1 MTPMLKGLVVMYLSL
16 LLSSLENRSVR
27 GQEEQRQAV
36 CSNEEISL
44 RCQSE
49 TFLAIHEAIFTTE
62 FLPETVSCVQKDLNQ
77 SSCTEDLRLSVNDK
91 CSGNKTC
98 SYNYENYD
106 MRTCIGTGAV
116 IVKFVCVQKSQL
128 QSFCNVGVREQTGYI
143 SSPGFPYFYPQLDR
157 CTWNI
162 TGGEGQKV
170 VAQVLDISTIPP
182 QQHYSQAVC
191 DNNLSL
197 MDTDDRKLITT
208 CGGDTLDFLKQVESH
223 GNILRVNF
231 HTAHFNPFRGFL
243 LRYQLKNCP
252 TIPPPKLGYLHH
264 RNESLAVYVC
274 YRGHVF
280 NDSLVNSQTILCIDG
295 IHWNT
300 TLSTCIPIEDQ
311 KEEDRSKLQLISNNL
326 TMTNDQPVIIDSV
339 SDDPPTDLVPEYDQS
354 SLIVDIWVPSI
365 LMIALLVGNIIIVVI
380 ILKLRRKNKAA
391 EKYEFEPSPLVDPAP
406 SEV

>member
-1 MTPMLKGLVVMYLSL
+1 
-16 LLSSLENRSVR
+16 
-27 GQEEQRQAV
+27 
-36 CSNEEISL
+36 
-44 RCQSE
+44 
-49 TFLAIHEAIFTTE
+49 
-62 FLPETVSCVQKDLNQ
+62 
-77 SSCTEDLRLSVNDK
+77 
-91 CSGNKTC
+91 
-98 SYNYENYD
+98 

-208 CGGDTLDFLKQVESH
+208 CGG
-223 GNILRVNF
+223 
-231 HTAHFNPFRGFL
+231 HTGL
-243 LRYQLKNCP
+243 LEAIKNCP
-252 TIPPPKLGYLHH
+252 TIPPPKLGYLHQP
-264 RNESLAVYVC
+264 NESLAVYVC

-300 TLSTCIPIEDQ
+300 TLSTCIRSHHVRNRRP